1 MVSGRFL
8 LAAGLVLK
16 CCAAVL
22 VASGQWLPLCKAQ
35 RVLGLRPAFGLL
47 FVRLSLEYLE
57 NLSKA
62 AASLIPPEMG
72 WDFKS
77 LYEHRETPELD
88 RGFPTRASSYPAVLF
103 FLSLY

>member
-1 MVSGRFL
+1 M
-8 LAAGLVLK
+8 
-16 CCAAVL
+16 L
-22 VASGQWLPLCKAQ
+22 VALPSTI
-35 RVLGLRPAFGLL
+35 
-47 FVRLSLEYLE
+47 FVICLSLEYLK

-62 AASLIPPEMG
+62 AAIPVPPESD